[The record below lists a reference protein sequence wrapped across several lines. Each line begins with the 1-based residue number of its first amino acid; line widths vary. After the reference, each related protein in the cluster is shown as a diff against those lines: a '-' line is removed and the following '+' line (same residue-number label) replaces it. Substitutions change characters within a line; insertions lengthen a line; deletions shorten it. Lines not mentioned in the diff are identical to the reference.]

1 MANCFYMFK
10 EYVEGWYM
18 TKVNQN
24 FSGIDLDKN
33 QKQGNILNAYL
44 AKDNKLLRSP
54 KQDTFAGEI
63 KEETDPSLKYKIMTA
78 VSTAATV
85 GMGAI
90 AVIKGKKVS
99 KLTSQ
104 LAESAEKIAGQ
115 SKTIEDLSSQVSS
128 LMSKVTE
135 LSSEDSKLVEEAK
148 SAVAAKIKKSVAAN
162 HSEAPVISIPNP
174 LEDAKK
180 VFNMS
185 ELAPLTRAADDVGEM
200 LNTPALRKQFEET
213 GRLEIFIEGPVG
225 KIAGGEDV
233 SKYSIGDRVLSAV
246 EQKQSTNIAMKY
258 ADGLVWT
265 DQKIARDMLQNF
277 YDGHGR
283 TLNGVSLS
291 LQRLENGK
299 IKVQIM
305 GKGLFNP
312 DDITLIGGGSKIEDP
327 FNAGGF
333 GEGAKVMIC
342 KMIREGKTDNVRF
355 RCADWA
361 ADFYAENNVLT
372 RGLSKTGQPL
382 NGNTIE
388 FETADKGLA
397 DALIDAVNYFNH
409 SKNLDYRGL
418 SFASDEFSFKVLEQG
433 QKGNAYL
440 TQRFEVGT
448 NGNWDGALDGIGV
461 IFSRK
466 PDAAELK
473 KITGYDF
480 AMNRDRTSLSADD
493 IQHLTHYFSHRTMS
507 DEDLIRSIISTKHM
521 WADLKP
527 DSTQYSFIKGLL
539 SEARNRGIG
548 LDLGGERYAY
558 TPKYCQELVLK
569 SLEQKGYTLLPE
581 EFAHIKIP
589 NANDVFRSMSV
600 HKALQPTEI
609 ESKKIALLDEAVG
622 VVVRNIDSTIGRY
635 LNNPPSRLFRADFE
649 YISSVLSRLE
659 IPREA
664 LRGKVDAA
672 ISAKLEAWKKL
683 TPEEN
688 AQVLQQ
694 AEKLIQEKIKALVA
708 NKAKGTSNREAAKR
722 LIEVLK
728 TSSWGL
734 NPEGEKYLLSLK
746 NLTLIE
752 PVDITRPKY
761 IFDRHSEL
769 AKDTLGEAIIN
780 RGSNGEQYM
789 GHWIDRSYFETA
801 NFNQI
806 FATWLHEIHHKVGGD
821 GSSEFTYALTDL
833 IEVLL
838 ATNPS
843 KKAAAK
849 LTAINQMYDELLEQ
863 GKKAVT

>member
-1 MANCFYMFK
+1 
-10 EYVEGWYM
+10 M
-18 TKVNQN
+18 TQINGDKKIVDVAVN
-24 FSGIDLDKN
+24 KN
-33 QKQGNILNAYL
+33 HGDILRYYIAS
-44 AKDNKLLRSP
+44 DNKLQRSP

-115 SKTIEDLSSQVSS
+115 SKTIEELSSQVSS

-135 LSSEDSKLVEEAK
+135 LSSDDSKLVEDAK
-148 SAVAAKIKKSVAAN
+148 SAVATKIKKSVAAN
-162 HSEAPVISIPNP
+162 HLEAPVISIPNP
-174 LEDAKK
+174 LDGAKK

-213 GRLEIFIEGPVG
+213 GKLEIFIDGPVG

-233 SKYSIGDRVLSAV
+233 SKYSIGDRVLTAV
-246 EQKQSTNIAMKY
+246 EQKQSTNISIEY
-258 ADGLVWT
+258 GDVVDWT

-305 GKGLFNP
+305 GKGLFKP
-312 DDITLIGGGSKIEDP
+312 GDITLIGGGSKIEDP

-333 GEGAKVMIC
+333 GEGAKVMTC

-361 ADFYAENNVLT
+361 VDFYADFYDGDNVLA

-409 SKNLDYRGL
+409 SKNPDYRGL

-473 KITGYDF
+473 EITGYNGF
-480 AMNRDRTSLSADD
+480 AALNRDRTSLSADD

-558 TPKYCQELVLK
+558 APQGCEELVLK
-569 SLEQKGYTLLPE
+569 SLVQKGYTLLPK

-589 NANDVFRSMSV
+589 NAEDVFRSMSV

-609 ESKKIALLDEAVG
+609 EAKKMALLDEAVG
-622 VVVRNIDSTIGRY
+622 VVVKNIDSTIGRY
-635 LNNPPSRLFRADFE
+635 LNNPPSSLFKADFE
-649 YISSVLSRLE
+649 DISSVLDRLE
-659 IPREA
+659 IPQEA
-664 LRGKVDAA
+664 LSGKVDAA
-672 ISAKLEAWKKL
+672 ISAKLAALETL

-694 AEKLIQEKIKALVA
+694 AEKLIQEKIKTLVA

-722 LIEVLK
+722 LIEVLER
-728 TSSWGL
+728 SSRWL
-734 NPEGEKYLLSLK
+734 KPEGEKYLLSLK

-752 PVDITRPKY
+752 PADITRPKY

-780 RGSNGEQYM
+780 RDWNGDQYM

-821 GSSEFTYALTDL
+821 GSSAFTYALTDL

-843 KKAAAK
+843 RKAAAK